1 VTGSE
6 PVKPLE
12 GAVVR
17 PALPGDASAI
27 ARIHVR
33 SWRAAYA
40 GIVPQPILDGLSAQ
54 RRAEFWLDAIANT
67 TNDPKWVVE
76 RDGRILG
83 FAATGPARDD
93 DLPPQSGEVHAIYVD
108 PDAWS
113 TGLGRALFATAV
125 EDLAGRGFGG
135 LVLWV
140 LTDNARGRRF
150 YEAAGWR
157 PDGTRRV
164 LDFGGTPIEEMRYSP
179 MPAGTNGPSAT
190 PTVDG

>member
-1 VTGSE
+1 VSASADG
-6 PVKPLE
+6 PPP
-12 GAVVR
+12 VVR
-17 PALPGDASAI
+17 LATEDDAGPIGDV
-27 ARIHVR
+27 HVR

-40 GIVPQPILDGLSAQ
+40 GILPQPILDGLSAE
-54 RRAEFWLDAIANT
+54 RRAEFWRDAIRAT

-76 RDGRILG
+76 RDGRVLG

-93 DLPPQSGEVHAIYVD
+93 DLPSQTGEVYAIYVD
-108 PDAWS
+108 PEAWS
-113 TGLGRALFATAV
+113 TGLGRRLFATAV

-164 LDFGGTPIEEMRYSP
+164 LDFGGTPIEELRYKAS
-179 MPAGTNGPSAT
+179 NG
-190 PTVDG
+190 

>member
-1 VTGSE
+1 M
-6 PVKPLE
+6 PDRP
-12 GAVVR
+12 APVVR
-17 PALPGDASAI
+17 LATESDAGSIGDV
-27 ARIHVR
+27 HVR

-40 GIVPQPILDGLSAQ
+40 GILPQPILDGLSVE
-54 RRAEFWLDAIANT
+54 RRTAYWRDAIRNT

-93 DLPPQSGEVHAIYVD
+93 DLPPQSGEVYAIYVD

-113 TGLGRALFATAV
+113 SGLGRALFAAV
-125 EDLAGRGFGG
+125 VDDLAHRDFGD

-140 LTDNARGRRF
+140 LTNNERGRRF

-157 PDGTRRV
+157 PDGKVRI
-164 LDFGGTPIEEMRYSP
+164 LDFGGTSIEEMRYSP
-179 MPAGTNGPSAT
+179 APSGTNGPSAT
-190 PTVDG
+190 PTVVG